1 MKKVFVIAEAGDNHN
16 GDFTLA
22 KELKD
27 MVKSIRLVEQSM
39 GDGKK
44 IPAPSEIENMV
55 VARRSLVAL
64 NEINNGEIFTSDNL
78 GIKRPGSGLSP
89 MLYWKYLGK
98 KSRNR
103 YMVDELIKN
112 EE

>member
-1 MKKVFVIAEAGDNHN
+1 MKKVFVIAEAGVNHN

-27 MVKSIRLVEQSM
+27 
-39 GDGKK
+39 
-44 IPAPSEIENMV
+44 MV

-98 KSRNR
+98 KSQNT
-103 YMVDELIKN
+103 YMAEELIKN